1 MTKIKNYAREDWIV
15 SYVTTKLTIKIVE
28 CQYKEKKQHKN
39 QGKKQS
45 YTH

>member
-1 MTKIKNYAREDWIV
+1 MTKIKNYPREDWIV
-15 SYVTTKLTIKIVE
+15 SYVTTKLTIKIAG

-39 QGKKQS
+39 EGKKQS